1 MRSIVGVVIKIY
13 IFILLMI
20 SELDELIR
28 DLHNTLVY
36 KSTNNE
42 GSLWAIY
49 IATVPTGISMKGV
62 EWGDLIF

>member
-1 MRSIVGVVIKIY
+1 
-13 IFILLMI
+13 MI